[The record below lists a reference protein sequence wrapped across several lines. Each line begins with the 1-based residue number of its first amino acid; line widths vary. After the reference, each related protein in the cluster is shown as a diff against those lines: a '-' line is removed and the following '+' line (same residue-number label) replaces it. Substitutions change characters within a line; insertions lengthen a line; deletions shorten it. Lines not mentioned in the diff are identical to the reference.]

1 MKDYLIKA
9 LACNEHVRIYIC
21 SSTALVEEARKRFDL
36 WPTSAAALGRTLS
49 VGSMMGSM
57 LKSDKEQ
64 LTIRIN
70 GGGPIGTILVDAY
83 SDGHV
88 RGFVSDPHIMLQ
100 YNDTGKLAV
109 GTAVGKEGY
118 LEVIKDLNMKENW
131 SGTVALQSGE
141 IGDDFA
147 YYFTASEQTPSA
159 VSVGVLV
166 NPDNAIQAAGGMI
179 IQMMPDAEEEDIV
192 KVENIIAHMEPISKL
207 INEGES
213 LEDILT
219 SLFDDATILSSQEI
233 AFRCHCDR
241 ATMKRVLV
249 TLSKEERKKLI
260 EEDHGCEI
268 TCNFCNEKYYFNK
281 QELRDLEGFIE
292 RYAR

>member
-1 MKDYLIKA
+1 MMKDYLVKA
-9 LACNEHVRIYIC
+9 LACNEHVRIIY
-21 SSTALVEEARKRFDL
+21 ALLRIWRRKQEKRFDL
-36 WPTSAAALGRTLS
+36 WPTSAATLGRVLT

-57 LKSDKEQ
+57 LKTAQEQ
-64 LTIRIN
+64 ITIRIN

-109 GTAVGKEGY
+109 GAAVGKDGY
-118 LEVIKDLNMKENW
+118 LEVVKDMNMKENW

-166 NPDNAIQAAGGMI
+166 DTDNSILSAGGMI
-179 IQMMPDAEEEDIV
+179 IQMLPDAEEEDIV
-192 KVENIIAHMEPISKL
+192 KGGTDCSK
-207 INEGES
+207 S
-213 LEDILT
+213 KAYVH
-219 SLFDDATILSSQEI
+219 DDSGI
-233 AFRCHCDR
+233 
-241 ATMKRVLV
+241 
-249 TLSKEERKKLI
+249 
-260 EEDHGCEI
+260 
-268 TCNFCNEKYYFNK
+268 
-281 QELRDLEGFIE
+281 
-292 RYAR
+292 

>member
-1 MKDYLIKA
+1 
-9 LACNEHVRIYIC
+9 
-21 SSTALVEEARKRFDL
+21 
-36 WPTSAAALGRTLS
+36 
-49 VGSMMGSM
+49 MGSM
-57 LKSDKEQ
+57 LKTKDEQ

-88 RGFVSDPHIMLQ
+88 RGFVSDPHILLQ

-109 GTAVGKEGY
+109 GTAVGKDGY
-118 LEVIKDLNMKENW
+118 LEVIKDMKMKENW

-166 NPDNAIQAAGGMI
+166 DTDNSIISAGGMI
-179 IQMMPDAEEEDIV
+179 IQMLPDAEEEDIV
-192 KVENIIAHMEPISKL
+192 KVENIVSNMKHMSTL
-207 INEGES
+207 IQEYDS
-213 LEDILT
+213 LEDILKD
-219 SLFDDATILSSQEI
+219 LFDDVKILTGQDIE
-233 AFRCHCDR
+233 FRCKCDR
-241 ATMKRVLV
+241 ATMKRVLT
-249 TLSKEERKKLI
+249 TLSKEERKAMI

-268 TCNFCNEKYYFNK
+268 TCNFCGEKYQFSEE
-281 QELRDLEGFIE
+281 ELLDLERFIE
-292 RYAR
+292 THAR

>member
-1 MKDYLIKA
+1 MKDYLLKA
-9 LACNEHVRIYIC
+9 MACEERVRVYIC
-21 SSTALVEEARKRFDL
+21 SSTHLVENARQRFDL

-49 VGSMMGSM
+49 VGSLMGSM

-70 GGGPIGTILVDAY
+70 GGGPIGTVLVDAY

-109 GTAVGKEGY
+109 GTAVGKDGY

-131 SGTVALQSGE
+131 SGTVELQSGE

-147 YYFTASEQTPSA
+147 YYFTVSEQTPSA

-166 NPDNAIQAAGGMI
+166 NPDNTIQSAGGMI
-179 IQMMPDAEEEDIV
+179 IQMMPDATEEDIV
-192 KVENIIAHMEPISKL
+192 KVEKIVSNMEPISKL
-207 INEGES
+207 ISENES
-213 LEDILT
+213 LEDILH
-219 SLFDDATILSSQEI
+219 SLFDDVKILTSQEI
-233 AFRCHCDR
+233 EFRCKCDR
-241 ATMKRVLV
+241 ASMKRVLV
-249 TLSKEERKKLI
+249 TLSKEERQKLI

-268 TCNFCNEKYYFNK
+268 TCNFCNEKYYFNEE
-281 QELRDLEGFIE
+281 ELRDLERFIE
-292 RYAR
+292 QYAK